1 MKRTLVGWIGLTL
14 LVGLGMGGTVPAL
27 AREGTPGAG
36 AAGGLFPAPGGV
48 PAVSSPVFREPGGR
62 IPGVAGTA
70 GTVAPRGDGLSVV
83 AENKV
88 RPGSGGS
95 DEGAAPGAGAKK
107 TPPGVVREGE
117 GAAPALRM
125 DEVVVTATRDWEEVR
140 RVPADVSVITEE
152 DIRKSGATS
161 LVEVLEKLEGIQIR
175 SYSGQSP
182 QSLVDLRGFGG
193 ENPYGKTLVLID
205 GRRQNR
211 PDMSSNNWFQI
222 PLGNIERV
230 EVVRGA
236 NTVLYGDNAIGGV
249 INVITKKGKG
259 APVFTAAATAGS
271 YGLNNERLGATGRQG
286 KLSYAVNGENYFAWG
301 YRERSKLASQS
312 AGFDLGYEL
321 SDHVQLSLGM
331 AGNRSDYNLPGA
343 LTKGQMDQ
351 DRRQYQPATPANW
364 TNAAPD
370 DDGRDRT
377 GRINLGATAVHESL
391 GQLDLLF
398 SYGKNAYEFNMPS
411 WNSNQYTNTDMDS
424 CAFTPKYTLE
434 KAILGFP
441 NKLTAGLDYYDEPY
455 RKASWDTRERRV
467 KTGWAELRRKT
478 LEYYLRNE
486 FSPWKR
492 LILAAGYRAG
502 NTTLGGDYT
511 DVQTPGNSFSDQ
523 EKRHPAEAWEGGAT
537 VLLGKK
543 SNLYGKY
550 ARIYR
555 IPFLDEQA
563 SFNGWGGGFYTNLEK
578 EQGQSMEVGTLLY
591 PLEALKISLSVF
603 RIDMEDEITWNN
615 ATKRN
620 ENLDRTRHQGAEGS
634 FSWNI
639 RGYVT
644 LNGQYTY
651 HLATFED
658 GQYNKKEL
666 PLVPNRIVGASA
678 DIKLPFHL
686 TLRPEVRY
694 VSDCY
699 LSGDYDNNTEK
710 LSSFIIYNLSLSF
723 RKRQEIRKRPL
734 DIQAFV
740 AVENI
745 NNEKYAGFGTDNES
759 WGGLNTYY
767 PMPERTFK
775 GGVSLVF

>member
-1 MKRTLVGWIGLTL
+1 MNRSRRWWLGLSMLVFSAV
-14 LVGLGMGGTVPAL
+14 LVAILPAVAGERARGQVLPGEYLL
-27 AREGTPGAG
+27 ARSGVKQ
-36 AAGGLFPAPGGV
+36 AA
-48 PAVSSPVFREPGGR
+48 PAVGNPGPAAVGGR
-62 IPGVAGTA
+62 TPAA
-70 GTVAPRGDGLSVV
+70 SAD
-83 AENKV
+83 K
-88 RPGSGGS
+88 GGW
-95 DEGAAPGAGAKK
+95 
-107 TPPGVVREGE
+107 GE
-117 GAAPALRM
+117 APALRLE
-125 DEVVVTATRDWEEVR
+125 EVVVTATRDWEEVR
-140 RVPADVSVITEE
+140 KVPAAVSVITEE
-152 DIRKSGATS
+152 DIKKSGATS
-161 LVEVLEKLEGIQIR
+161 LVEVLEKLEGVQIR

-182 QSLVDLRGFGG
+182 ESVVDLRGFGG
-193 ENPYGKTLVLID
+193 DNPFGKTLVLID

-211 PDMSSNNWFQI
+211 PDMSPNNWFQI

-249 INVITKKGKG
+249 INIITKKGKG
-259 APVFTAAATAGS
+259 KPAVMATATAGG
-271 YGLNNERLGATGRQG
+271 YGLNNERISITGRQD
-286 KLSYAVNGENYFAWG
+286 KLSYSVNGENYFSWG
-301 YRERSKLASQS
+301 YRERSRLASQS
-312 AGFDLGYEL
+312 VGFDLGYDLGENF
-321 SDHVQLSLGM
+321 QLSLGM
-331 AGNRSDYNLPGA
+331 AGNHSDYHLPGA
-343 LTKGQMDQ
+343 LTKQQMDQ

-398 SYGKNAYEFNMPS
+398 GYGKNAYEFNMPS
-411 WNSNQYTNTDMDS
+411 WFFNSYVNTDMDS
-424 CAFTPKYTLE
+424 LSFTPKYTLE
-434 KAILGFP
+434 KDIFGLG

-455 RKASWDTRERRV
+455 RKTSWDSRERQV

-478 LEYYLRNE
+478 LEYYVRDEL
-486 FSPWKR
+486 SLWKR
-492 LILAAGYRAG
+492 LLLAAGYRAG
-502 NTTLGGDYT
+502 DTTLGGDHT
-511 DVQTPGNSFSDQ
+511 DATAPANSFSNQ
-523 EKRHPAEAWEGGAT
+523 EKRHPAEAWEGSAT

-563 SFNGWGGGFYTNLEK
+563 SFNGWGGGFYTSLEK

-591 PLEALKISLSVF
+591 PLEALKVSLSLF

-620 ENLDRTRHQGAEGS
+620 ENLDRTRHQGLEGS

-639 RGYVT
+639 KGIVT
-644 LNGQYTY
+644 LSGQYTY
-651 HLATFED
+651 HMATFED
-658 GQYNKKEL
+658 GQFNKREL
-666 PLVPNRIVGASA
+666 PMVPNRIMGASA
-678 DIKLPFHL
+678 DIKLPFSF

-710 LSSFIIYNLSLSF
+710 LPSFIVYNLFLF
-723 RKRQEIRKRPL
+723 FERRQPLGKHFLNIR
-734 DIQAFV
+734 AFA

-745 NNEKYAGFGTDNES
+745 NDEKYAGFGTDNAS

-775 GGVSLVF
+775 GGLSLEF

>member
-1 MKRTLVGWIGLTL
+1 MKRTFVGL
-14 LVGLGMGGTVPAL
+14 LVVLSLVSIISLGAVPVMA
-27 AREGTPGAG
+27 
-36 AAGGLFPAPGGV
+36 
-48 PAVSSPVFREPGGR
+48 
-62 IPGVAGTA
+62 
-70 GTVAPRGDGLSVV
+70 
-83 AENKV
+83 
-88 RPGSGGS
+88 
-95 DEGAAPGAGAKK
+95 
-107 TPPGVVREGE
+107 GE
-117 GAAPALRM
+117 GARAPSSLSEFLSVREKGMEAPPVGHRENSGTAALRM

-152 DIRKSGATS
+152 DIKKSGATS

-182 QSLVDLRGFGG
+182 QAMVDLRGFGG
-193 ENPYGKTLVLID
+193 DNPFGKTLVLID

-249 INVITKKGKG
+249 INIITKKGKG
-259 APVFTAAATAGS
+259 KLSGAASATFGS
-271 YGLNNERLGATGRQG
+271 YGLHNERVGATGKQG
-286 KLSYAVNGENYFAWG
+286 KLSYAVNGENYFSWG
-301 YRERSKLASQS
+301 YRDRSKLASQS
-312 AGFDLGYEL
+312 AGFDFGYDL
-321 SDHVQLSLGM
+321 SDHIQLSLGI

-343 LTKGQMDQ
+343 LTKAQMNQ
-351 DRRQYQPATPANW
+351 DRRQYQPATPENW
-364 TNAAPD
+364 ANAAPD

-377 GRINLGATAVHESL
+377 GRITLGAMAAHETL

-398 SYGKNAYEFNMPS
+398 SYGKNAYEYNMPS

-424 CAFTPKYTLE
+424 YAFTPKYTLE
-434 KAILGFP
+434 RAIYGFQ
-441 NKLTAGLDYYDEPY
+441 NKFAAGLDYYDEPY
-455 RKASWDTRERRV
+455 RKASWNSRERQV
-467 KTGWAELRRKT
+467 KNGWAELRRKT
-478 LEYYLRNE
+478 LEFYLRDE

-502 NTTLGGDYT
+502 NTTIGGDYT
-511 DVQTPGNSFSDQ
+511 DATDPKNNFSDQ
-523 EKRHPAEAWEGGAT
+523 EKRHPAEAWEGSAT
-537 VLLGKK
+537 FLIGKK

-591 PLEALKISLSVF
+591 PLEALKISLSLF

-615 ATKRN
+615 TTKRN

-639 RGYVT
+639 MGYVT
-644 LNGQYTY
+644 LNGQFTY

-678 DIKLPFHL
+678 DIKLPFHFY
-686 TLRPEVRY
+686 LRPEVRY

-699 LSGDYDNNTEK
+699 LSGDYDNTTEK
-710 LSSFIIYNLSLSF
+710 LSSFIIYNLYLSF
-723 RKRQEIRKRPL
+723 QKRQDIRKQAFNIR
-734 DIQAFV
+734 AFV

-745 NNEKYAGFGTDNES
+745 NNEKFSGFGTDNES

-775 GGVSLVF
+775 GGVTLEF